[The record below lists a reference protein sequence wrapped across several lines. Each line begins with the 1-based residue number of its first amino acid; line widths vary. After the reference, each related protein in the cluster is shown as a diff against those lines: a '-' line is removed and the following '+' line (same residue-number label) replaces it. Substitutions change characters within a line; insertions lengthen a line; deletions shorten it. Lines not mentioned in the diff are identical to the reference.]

1 MFEDFN
7 QKRQYLLAF
16 MDKIEKYAED
26 NGQGQT
32 AKDLQG
38 YRDQLESLR
47 YNIAIIGYM
56 KRGKST
62 LINTLLGRADDKIS
76 PIDVTICTSVICE
89 YVDMQRDGKKME
101 CAEIIYKNGE
111 VKQIG
116 IGEIKNYVT
125 EDHNKK
131 NVKNVHKV
139 VIHGNFPLL
148 NESAIFVD
156 TPGGGTIYDYHDDLL
171 VSFLHQADAIIWL
184 TAADHPLESGE
195 IKFLKLLKEKEKNN
209 IFFVLN
215 KYDELLKKSED
226 EINKVIQFV
235 EDQIAKTGI
244 AFEKLY
250 KTSAK
255 TLYQARRDGY
265 DDNCLESI
273 RDKSGIAELEKDIEK
288 HIIENSNQQKILGER
303 IKSVLEHIRNYC
315 NAQMSLTVGHLSQFD
330 KNIQTLEEEY
340 KKLQEETA
348 TLRKKKNDSLKEFEK
363 KWNRTVEKFVREI
376 DNKVDPIV
384 TEIENFLDKEGIIS
398 KSLKGLE
405 LADKISKIVQSKLQ
419 DSAFKLSKELEDIVK
434 KLHEEIN
441 QDVEVYIRKEGGSDK
456 ASKVIGI
463 GSLAFAG
470 GATLLGGTTLA
481 GTIGGVATAWGA
493 FAAASAQAAN
503 AGILSS
509 AWAWL
514 AGSGATTAGTATTAA
529 LGTAITTTTAAIMP
543 IIFIPAGL
551 YLGYKILDQVTDKSL
566 KAKIPGIVNEMIE
579 VSKKQ
584 VSEKLAEHKESI
596 KKTYNDIIE
605 ELLTNKEDQLREI
618 IEAKEKNDPG
628 KRLSLEEK
636 KTRLLELQT
645 EIENLSS
652 YVQD

>member
-47 YNIAIIGYM
+47 YNIAIMGYM
-56 KRGKST
+56 NRGKST
-62 LINTLLGRADDKIS
+62 LINTFLGRADDKIS
-76 PIDVTICTSVICE
+76 PIDGRICTSVICE

-125 EDHNKK
+125 EDHNKE
-131 NVKNVHKV
+131 NVKKVHKV

-156 TPGGGTIYDYHDDLL
+156 TPGAGTIYDYHDDLL
-171 VSFLHQADAIIWL
+171 VTFLHQADAIIWL
-184 TAADHPLESGE
+184 IAADYPLESGE
-195 IKFLKLLKEKEKNN
+195 IKFLKLLKEIKLLKEKEKNN
-209 IFFVLN
+209 IFFVLT
-215 KYDELLKKSED
+215 KYDELLKKSEN
-226 EINKVIQFV
+226 EINEVIRFV
-235 EDQIAKTGI
+235 EEEIAKTGI
-244 AFEKLY
+244 AFEKIY

-255 TLYQARRDGY
+255 TLYQARRDGC
-265 DDNCLESI
+265 DDNRLESI
-273 RDKSGIAELEKDIEK
+273 RDESGIAELEKDIEK

-596 KKTYNDIIE
+596 KKRFIRLMRTFFVEKMDMNPQKGID
-605 ELLTNKEDQLREI
+605 EDFRYTVPRQCDYI
-618 IEAKEKNDPG
+618 HYFSQ
-628 KRLSLEEK
+628 KR
-636 KTRLLELQT
+636 KTAMSGL
-645 EIENLSS
+645 
-652 YVQD
+652 